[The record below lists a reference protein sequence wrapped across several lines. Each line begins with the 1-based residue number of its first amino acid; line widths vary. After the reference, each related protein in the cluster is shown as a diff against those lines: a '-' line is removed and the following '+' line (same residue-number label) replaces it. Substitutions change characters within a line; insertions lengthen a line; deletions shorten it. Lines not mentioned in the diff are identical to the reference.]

1 MKNEVHGLISRLDT
15 AEERI
20 SGLEDIS
27 IESLNTKKYREQRLE
42 KTIPIECIT
51 PRMNPEIN

>member
-1 MKNEVHGLISRLDT
+1 MLEIKMTVIEMKNEVNGLISRLDT

-27 IESLNTKKYREQRLE
+27 IESLSTKK
-42 KTIPIECIT
+42 
-51 PRMNPEIN
+51 